1 MTGCGQT
8 TRNTLW
14 RQGCILPQEAVREFG
29 LDNHAN
35 SDEVCAVVITHDC
48 DLASSSSVEPDV
60 EVIPGRVVSVL
71 NGNYAW
77 AKSPRTLHFTA
88 NHSGERVVIELLSAK
103 KSLVSKDVLHAFN
116 PDSSYSLDGRQLNVL
131 RNWLAS
137 RYQRAAFPD
146 CFVDRMKATK
156 AEVKLGK
163 KIEMHGAAIS
173 FVYFDL
179 DQGAMLERAEGEP
192 YELSVVLVF
201 NPGNDPVAAA
211 DAADA
216 AALEIEQVLESCFTD
231 AALIQ
236 LHACFAVSEDDLTV
250 SQARVLTQ
258 WRLEHMT
265 FRAEDDQLGV
275 PVF

>member
-1 MTGCGQT
+1 M
-8 TRNTLW
+8 
-14 RQGCILPQEAVREFG
+14 
-29 LDNHAN
+29 
-35 SDEVCAVVITHDC
+35 
-48 DLASSSSVEPDV
+48 
-60 EVIPGRVVSVL
+60 
-71 NGNYAW
+71 
-77 AKSPRTLHFTA
+77 
-88 NHSGERVVIELLSAK
+88 
-103 KSLVSKDVLHAFN
+103 
-116 PDSSYSLDGRQLNVL
+116 L

-146 CFVDRMKATK
+146 SFVDRMKATK

-179 DQGAMLERAEGEP
+179 DHGAMNERAEGDP

-201 NPGNDPVAAA
+201 NPKNDPVSAA

-216 AALEIEQVLESCFTD
+216 VALEIEQVLQSCFKD
-231 AALIQ
+231 GSLIH
-236 LHACFAVSEDDLTV
+236 LNTCFAISEDDLPV
-250 SQARVLTQ
+250 SQARVLSQ

-265 FRAEDDQLGV
+265 LRAQDDQLGS